1 MQYIVSI
8 VLLMMLTLTTLKAET
23 TSNLV
28 SQDFTS
34 GWSGTNIDTTHGSG
48 VIAGVNNEYI
58 ESDSVSLNDSN
69 VNKNS
74 LNNGFEITGSSKIWF
89 WNSNSQ
95 SVTQSIKVTDDN
107 GNLTT
112 QNRTIS
118 GTCDTFNGCA
128 YEDMTDT
135 MIFGNNTVQDYD
147 VVLRYDFS
155 VPNTTGHYGADLKEP
170 SIIVNY
176 TYVPDI
182 NETVEQE
189 LINLFT
195 DFEPE
200 ENIKIEEEFTFEIK
214 EEPKIEEIFEVE
226 ESIQIVSMPEKEL
239 EIIEEKPEVMEE
251 TMIEEKPEEEII
263 TEEIMEEAKEEMTAE
278 IIEEIP
284 EEAVEEKEEE
294 IQEEEMVEESTEEA
308 PEKEI
313 KTKVAKKKTKKPKI
327 DKIMAKVDEQIK
339 DNAKNLQ
346 IKNII
351 KLDAMQNDQASLSVY
366 NNNEFY
372 KPKDIYLNQ
381 IEIFDNRSIYTN
393 VDLVEYTAN
402 DIMEIKIK
410 KLNEIKYN
418 KRILLLELQELKND

>member
-69 VNKNS
+69 VNKGS

-118 GTCDTFNGCA
+118 GTCATFNGCA

-170 SIIVNY
+170 SLIVNY

-278 IIEEIP
+278 IIEEMP

-294 IQEEEMVEESTEEA
+294 IQEEEMVEESTEET

-393 VDLVEYTAN
+393 VNLVEYTAN

-418 KRILLLELQELKND
+418 KRILLLELQELKNG

>member
-69 VNKNS
+69 VNKGS

-170 SIIVNY
+170 SLIVNY

-278 IIEEIP
+278 IIEEMP

>member
-8 VLLMMLTLTTLKAET
+8 VLLMILTLTTLKAET

-170 SIIVNY
+170 SLIVNY

-278 IIEEIP
+278 IIEEMP

-327 DKIMAKVDEQIK
+327 DKIMEKVDEQIK

>member
-8 VLLMMLTLTTLKAET
+8 VLLMILTLTTLKAET

-69 VNKNS
+69 VNKGS

-118 GTCDTFNGCA
+118 GTCATFNGCA

-135 MIFGNNTVQDYD
+135 MIFGKNTVQDYD

-170 SIIVNY
+170 SLIVNY

-182 NETVEQE
+182 NESVEQE

-214 EEPKIEEIFEVE
+214 EEPKIEEVFEVE
-226 ESIQIVSMPEKEL
+226 ESIQIVSMPEKEP

-284 EEAVEEKEEE
+284 EDAVEEKEEE

>member
-135 MIFGNNTVQDYD
+135 MIFGKNTVQDYD

-170 SIIVNY
+170 SLIVNY

-263 TEEIMEEAKEEMTAE
+263 TEEIIEEAKEEMTAE

-294 IQEEEMVEESTEEA
+294 IQEEEMVEESTEET

-418 KRILLLELQELKND
+418 KRILLLELQELKNG

>member
-135 MIFGNNTVQDYD
+135 MIFGKNTVQDYD

-170 SIIVNY
+170 SLIVNY

-278 IIEEIP
+278 IIEEMP

-402 DIMEIKIK
+402 DIMEVKIK
-410 KLNEIKYN
+410 KLNEIKSK
-418 KRILLLELQELKND
+418 KRLLLLELQELKNG

>member
-58 ESDSVSLNDSN
+58 ESNSVSLNDSN

-170 SIIVNY
+170 SLIVNY

-182 NETVEQE
+182 NESVEQE

-294 IQEEEMVEESTEEA
+294 IQEEEMVEESTEET

-393 VDLVEYTAN
+393 VNLVEYTAN

-418 KRILLLELQELKND
+418 KRILLLELQELKNG

>member
-8 VLLMMLTLTTLKAET
+8 VLLMILTLTTLKAET

-48 VIAGVNNEYI
+48 VIAGVDNEYI

-118 GTCDTFNGCA
+118 GTCATFNGCA

-135 MIFGNNTVQDYD
+135 MIFGKNTVQDYD

-170 SIIVNY
+170 SLIVNY

-214 EEPKIEEIFEVE
+214 EEPKLEEVFEVE
-226 ESIQIVSMPEKEL
+226 ESIQIVSMPEKEP

-263 TEEIMEEAKEEMTAE
+263 TEKIM
-278 IIEEIP
+278 

>member
-8 VLLMMLTLTTLKAET
+8 VLLMILTLTISKAET
-23 TSNLV
+23 TNNLV

-69 VNKNS
+69 VNKGS

-118 GTCDTFNGCA
+118 GSCATFNGCT
-128 YEDMTDT
+128 YQDMTDT
-135 MIFGNNTVQDYD
+135 MILGKNTVQDYD

-170 SIIVNY
+170 SLIVNY
-176 TYVPDI
+176 NYVPDI

-189 LINLFT
+189 LINLFN

-200 ENIKIEEEFTFEIK
+200 EDIKIQEEFTFEIF
-214 EEPKIEEIFEVE
+214 EEPK
-226 ESIQIVSMPEKEL
+226 M
-239 EIIEEKPEVMEE
+239 EVMEE
-251 TMIEEKPEEEII
+251 PTMEEFIEIVSIADEQPETMESEPEIMEEIIAEEKPEEEVI
-263 TEEIMEEAKEEMTAE
+263 TEEIIQEAKEEMPEE
-278 IIEEIP
+278 IIEEAP
-284 EEAVEEKEEE
+284 EQMAEEKEEE
-294 IQEEEMVEESTEEA
+294 IIEETTEEA
-308 PEKEI
+308 PKKEV
-313 KTKVAKKKTKKPKI
+313 KTKVADKKTKKPKI
-327 DKIMAKVDEQIK
+327 DNIMAKVDAQIK
-339 DNAKNLQ
+339 DSAKNLQ

-351 KLDAMQNDQASLSVY
+351 KLDAMKSDQVSLTDY
-366 NNNEFY
+366 NNVEFY

-381 IEIFDNRSIYTN
+381 IEIFDNRSIYAN
-393 VDLVEYTAN
+393 VDLVKYTAN
-402 DIMEIKIK
+402 DIMEVKIK
-410 KLNEIKYN
+410 KLNEIKSK
-418 KRILLLELQELKND
+418 KRLLLLELQELKNG

>member
-1 MQYIVSI
+1 MQFIVSI
-8 VLLMMLTLTTLKAET
+8 VLLMILTLTTLKAET

-34 GWSGTNIDTTHGSG
+34 GWSGTNIDSTHGSG
-48 VIAGVNNEYI
+48 VIAGVDNEYI

-135 MIFGNNTVQDYD
+135 MIFGKNTVQDYD

-170 SIIVNY
+170 SLIVNY

-263 TEEIMEEAKEEMTAE
+263 TEEIIEEAKEEMTAE
-278 IIEEIP
+278 IIEEMP

-418 KRILLLELQELKND
+418 KRILLLELQELKNG

>member
-8 VLLMMLTLTTLKAET
+8 VLLMILTLTTLKAET

-69 VNKNS
+69 VNKGS

-135 MIFGNNTVQDYD
+135 MIFGKNTVQDYD

-170 SIIVNY
+170 SLIVNY

-278 IIEEIP
+278 IIEEMP

-327 DKIMAKVDEQIK
+327 DKIMEKVDEQIK

>member
-170 SIIVNY
+170 SLIVNY
-176 TYVPDI
+176 NYVPDI

-200 ENIKIEEEFTFEIK
+200 EDIKIKEQFTFEIF
-214 EEPKIEEIFEVE
+214 EEPT
-226 ESIQIVSMPEKEL
+226 M
-239 EIIEEKPEVMEE
+239 EVMEE
-251 TMIEEKPEEEII
+251 PTMEEFIEIVSIADEQPETMESEPEIMEEIIAEEKPEEEVI
-263 TEEIMEEAKEEMTAE
+263 TEEIIQEAKEEMP
-278 IIEEIP
+278 EEIV
-284 EEAVEEKEEE
+284 EEAPEQMAEEKEEE
-294 IQEEEMVEESTEEA
+294 IIEETTEEA
-308 PEKEI
+308 PKKEV
-313 KTKVAKKKTKKPKI
+313 KTKVADKKTKKPKI
-327 DKIMAKVDEQIK
+327 DNIMAKVDAQIK
-339 DNAKNLQ
+339 DSAKNLT

-351 KLDAMQNDQASLSVY
+351 KLDAMKSDQVSLTDY
-366 NNNEFY
+366 NNVEFY

-381 IEIFDNRSIYTN
+381 IEIFDNRSIYAN
-393 VDLVEYTAN
+393 VDLVKYTAN
-402 DIMEIKIK
+402 DIMEVKIK
-410 KLNEIKYN
+410 KLNEIKSK
-418 KRILLLELQELKND
+418 KRLLLLELQELKNG

>member
-8 VLLMMLTLTTLKAET
+8 VLLMMLTLSISKAET
-23 TSNLV
+23 TNNLV

-69 VNKNS
+69 VNKGS

-118 GTCDTFNGCA
+118 GSCVTFNGCT
-128 YEDMTDT
+128 YQDMTDT
-135 MIFGNNTVQDYD
+135 MIFGKNTVQDYD

-170 SIIVNY
+170 SLVVNY
-176 TYVPDI
+176 NYVPDI

-189 LINLFT
+189 LINLFN

-200 ENIKIEEEFTFEIK
+200 EDIKIQEEFTFEIF
-214 EEPKIEEIFEVE
+214 EEPT
-226 ESIQIVSMPEKEL
+226 M
-239 EIIEEKPEVMEE
+239 EVMEE
-251 TMIEEKPEEEII
+251 PTMEEFIEIVSITDEQTETIETEPEIMEEIIAEEKPEEEVI
-263 TEEIMEEAKEEMTAE
+263 TEEIIQEAKEEMPEE
-278 IIEEIP
+278 IIEEAP
-284 EEAVEEKEEE
+284 EQMTEEKEEE
-294 IQEEEMVEESTEEA
+294 IIEETTEEA
-308 PEKEI
+308 PKKEV
-313 KTKVAKKKTKKPKI
+313 KTKVADKKTKKPKI
-327 DKIMAKVDEQIK
+327 DNIMAKVDAQIK
-339 DNAKNLQ
+339 DSAKNLQ

-351 KLDAMQNDQASLSVY
+351 KLDAMKSDQVSLTDY
-366 NNNEFY
+366 NNVEFY

-381 IEIFDNRSIYTN
+381 IEIFDNRSIYAN
-393 VDLVEYTAN
+393 VDLVKYTAN
-402 DIMEIKIK
+402 DIMEVKIK
-410 KLNEIKYN
+410 KLNEIKSK
-418 KRILLLELQELKND
+418 KRLLLLELQELKNG